1 MTMTDP
7 VADYLTRLRNAIQA
21 KHKRVD
27 VPASGLKREITKL
40 LVEQKFISGYTET
53 KDTPQGTLRIQLKY
67 QDSRPVITGLKRI
80 STPGL
85 RRYVRV
91 DRLPRVLGGLGIAI
105 ISTSRG
111 LMTDRQAREAKLGG
125 EVLCE
130 IW

>member
-7 VADYLTRLRNAIQA
+7 VADYLTRLRNAIRA

-27 VPASGLKREITKL
+27 VPASGLKRDLTRL
-40 LVEQKFISGYTET
+40 LLEQKFIGGFQEMKTSA
-53 KDTPQGTLRIQLKY
+53 QGTLRIQLRY
-67 QDSRPVITGLKRI
+67 NDGRSVIKGLRRV

-85 RRYVRV
+85 RKYSGSQSV
-91 DRLPRVLGGLGIAI
+91 PRVLGGLGIAVV
-105 ISTSRG
+105 STSRG
-111 LMTDRQAREAKLGG
+111 LMTDRQAREANVGG

>member
-1 MTMTDP
+1 MTDP

-27 VPASGLKREITKL
+27 VPASGLKRELTRV
-40 LVEQKFISGYTET
+40 LVENKFIGGYTELKT
-53 KDTPQGTLRIQLKY
+53 SAQGVLRIQLRY
-67 QDSRPVITGLKRI
+67 NYGRSVIKGLRRV

-85 RRYVRV
+85 RKYTGSQEV
-91 DRLPRVLGGLGIAI
+91 PRVLGGLGIAVM
-105 ISTSRG
+105 STSRG
-111 LMTDRQAREAKLGG
+111 LMTDRQAREANVGG

>member
-7 VADYLTRLRNAIQA
+7 VADYLTRLRNAIRA

-40 LVEQKFISGYTET
+40 LVEQKFLTGYTEMT
-53 KDTPQGTLRIQLKY
+53 DTPQGTLRIQLKY

-85 RRYVRV
+85 RRYVGV
-91 DRLPRVLGGLGIAI
+91 EGLPRVLGGLGIAI

>member
-21 KHKRVD
+21 RHKRVD
-27 VPASGLKREITKL
+27 VPSSGLKRELTKL
-40 LVEQKFISGYTET
+40 LVEQKFIGGFTEVKT
-53 KDTPQGTLRIQLKY
+53 SAQGVIRIQLRY
-67 QDSRPVITGLKRI
+67 NDGRSVIKGLRRV

-85 RRYVRV
+85 RRYSGATSV
-91 DRLPRVLGGLGIAI
+91 PRVLGGLGIAVV
-105 ISTSRG
+105 STSRG
-111 LMTDRQAREAKLGG
+111 LMTDRQARDANVGG

>member
-27 VPASGLKREITKL
+27 VPASGLKRELTRL
-40 LVEQKFISGYTET
+40 LLEQKFIGGFTEMKT
-53 KDTPQGTLRIQLKY
+53 SAQGVLRIQLRY
-67 QDSRPVITGLKRI
+67 NDGRSVIKGLRRV

-85 RRYVRV
+85 RKYSGAQEV
-91 DRLPRVLGGLGIAI
+91 PRVLGGLGIAVM
-105 ISTSRG
+105 STSRG
-111 LMTDRQAREAKLGG
+111 LMTDRQARDANVGG

>member
-27 VPASGLKREITKL
+27 VPTSGLKRELTRL
-40 LVEQKFISGYTET
+40 LLEQKFIGGYTEIKT
-53 KDTPQGTLRIQLKY
+53 STQGVLRIQLRY
-67 QDSRPVITGLKRI
+67 NDGRPVIKGLRRI

-85 RRYVRV
+85 RKYAGSQEV
-91 DRLPRVLGGLGIAI
+91 PRALGGLGITVV
-105 ISTSRG
+105 STSRG
-111 LMTDRQAREAKLGG
+111 LMTDRQARDAKVGG

>member
-27 VPASGLKREITKL
+27 VPASGLKRELTRL
-40 LVEQKFISGYTET
+40 LLEQKFIGGYTEIKT
-53 KDTPQGTLRIQLKY
+53 TAQSVLRIQLRY
-67 QDSRPVITGLKRI
+67 NDGRPVIKGLRRV

-85 RRYVRV
+85 RAYTSAAAV
-91 DRLPRVLGGLGIAI
+91 PRVLGGLGIAVV
-105 ISTSRG
+105 STSRG
-111 LMTDRQAREAKLGG
+111 LLTDRQAREANVGG